1 MEAKVIAIGSSDE
14 KVKNIIKGKF
24 DDSNI
29 IVVDDLFTLSL
40 EECKTSALQYML
52 ICEDLITSE
61 EAKEIANYYKSKIDC
76 YSISQK
82 TFEKIS
88 AKQTCAGMVLVTK
101 INQATPPAKEKGNLT
116 ILVCDALE
124 ISGNIGTIFRT
135 AEATKVDY
143 IIFCNQKAKIIDNK
157 VLHASRGMI
166 FCVPFKIVETTLDA
180 IKLLN
185 QLNAH
190 PIICEPEQG
199 TDFKAFEYNGNTA
212 LIVGSERYG
221 VDKKWFEHPNAQFL
235 KIPMFGKMDSLNV
248 AVATSLILYEAKY
261 FKLNKL
267 KS

>member
-1 MEAKVIAIGSSDE
+1 MVAIGSNDD

-24 DDSNI
+24 NDPNI

-40 EECKTSALQYML
+40 KQCKTSALQYML
-52 ICEDLITSE
+52 ICEDLVTSE
-61 EAKEIANYYKSKIDC
+61 EAKEIANYYKSKTEC

-82 TFEKIS
+82 TFQKIS

-101 INQATPPAKEKGNLT
+101 IKQATLPNKPTSNLI

-135 AEATKVDY
+135 AEATKVDI

-166 FCVPFKIVETTLDA
+166 FCVPFIIVETTQNAINLLNTLDA
-180 IKLLN
+180 R
-185 QLNAH
+185 

-199 TDFKAFEYNGNTA
+199 TDFKAFEYCGNTA

-221 VDKKWFEHPNAQFL
+221 VDKKWFELPNAKHL

-261 FKLNKL
+261 FKLNNKN
-267 KS
+267 K